1 MTDRNALVVDDHP
14 TNRLLAGAL
23 LKKLGW
29 TVREAECGEA
39 ALTLAAQ
46 HDFRLV
52 LLDISMPGL
61 SGEETCVALRQG
73 QGQGQDQRQMHI
85 LAYTAHAFP
94 EDRLRFLAVG
104 FDDILVKPIN
114 RQRLEELVGHL
125 A

>member
-14 TNRLLAGAL
+14 ANRLLAGAL

-29 TVREAECGEA
+29 TVREAESGEA
-39 ALTLAAQ
+39 ALTLATQ
-46 HDFRLV
+46 HSFRLV

-61 SGEETCVALRQG
+61 SGEETCVALRQS
-73 QGQGQDQRQMHI
+73 QAERQMHI